1 MGVWSG
7 TVLVLF
13 NDAFLGEGGEEKI
26 ILFLSTIVV
35 ISALRG
41 WKLGS
46 SLIPFRQRV
55 HGLDSQRLLILTL
68 GCPPLF
74 FPFHVT

>member
-1 MGVWSG
+1 M
-7 TVLVLF
+7 LLC
-13 NDAFLGEGGEEKI
+13 NHAFSEEGGKEKI
-26 ILFLSTIVV
+26 FLFLSTITL

-55 HGLDSQRLLILTL
+55 YGSDSQRLLILTL
-68 GCPPLF
+68 GCLALF
-74 FPFHVT
+74 FPFSAAP